1 MFSLFYTSM
10 QYKFRLLNIR
20 PQNVNNSSV
29 TEEGFDPVFHS
40 VPPTT
45 QKIYQ
50 SQAYMRYIEGL
61 TVDSDSMCDW
71 QTELSSSADIFLGYN
86 SDDPD
91 SDPLHISPWLQ
102 RLSNKDSHTSVDT
115 IFALR
120 DFMLQ
125 EALNV
130 VKVA

>member
-1 MFSLFYTSM
+1 
-10 QYKFRLLNIR
+10 
-20 PQNVNNSSV
+20 
-29 TEEGFDPVFHS
+29 
-40 VPPTT
+40 
-45 QKIYQ
+45 
-50 SQAYMRYIEGL
+50 MRYIEGL
-61 TVDSDSMCDW
+61 SVDSDSMCDW
-71 QTELSSSADIFLGYN
+71 QTELSSSQDIFIGD

-91 SDPLHISPWLQ
+91 CDPLTLWLG
-102 RLSNKDSHTSVDT
+102 RLVTQESSSHNIDT

>member
-1 MFSLFYTSM
+1 MSLF
-10 QYKFRLLNIR
+10 L
-20 PQNVNNSSV
+20 
-29 TEEGFDPVFHS
+29 
-40 VPPTT
+40 
-45 QKIYQ
+45 
-50 SQAYMRYIEGL
+50 QAYMRYIEGL

-71 QTELSSSADIFLGYN
+71 QTELSSSQDIFLGYN
-86 SDDPD
+86 PDDPD
-91 SDPLHISPWLQ
+91 SSEQHNLPPWLE
-102 RLSNKDSHTSVDT
+102 RLMTKDPSSHSTIDT

>member
-1 MFSLFYTSM
+1 
-10 QYKFRLLNIR
+10 
-20 PQNVNNSSV
+20 
-29 TEEGFDPVFHS
+29 
-40 VPPTT
+40 
-45 QKIYQ
+45 
-50 SQAYMRYIEGL
+50 MRYIEGL

-91 SDPLHISPWLQ
+91 SDHIPPWLQ
-102 RLSNKDSHTSVDT
+102 RLINKDSGSHTSVDT

>member
-1 MFSLFYTSM
+1 
-10 QYKFRLLNIR
+10 
-20 PQNVNNSSV
+20 
-29 TEEGFDPVFHS
+29 
-40 VPPTT
+40 
-45 QKIYQ
+45 
-50 SQAYMRYIEGL
+50 MRYIEGL

-102 RLSNKDSHTSVDT
+102 RLINKDSHTSVDT

>member
-1 MFSLFYTSM
+1 
-10 QYKFRLLNIR
+10 
-20 PQNVNNSSV
+20 
-29 TEEGFDPVFHS
+29 
-40 VPPTT
+40 
-45 QKIYQ
+45 
-50 SQAYMRYIEGL
+50 MRYIEGL

-71 QTELSSSADIFLGYN
+71 QTELSSSADIFLGYS

-91 SDPLHISPWLQ
+91 SDPLALHIPPWLQ
-102 RLSNKDSHTSVDT
+102 RLINKDPAGSHTSVDT

>member
-1 MFSLFYTSM
+1 
-10 QYKFRLLNIR
+10 
-20 PQNVNNSSV
+20 
-29 TEEGFDPVFHS
+29 
-40 VPPTT
+40 
-45 QKIYQ
+45 
-50 SQAYMRYIEGL
+50 MRYIEGL
-61 TVDSDSMCDW
+61 SVDSDSMCDW
-71 QTELSSSADIFLGYN
+71 QTELSSSQDIFIGD

-91 SDPLHISPWLQ
+91 CDPLMALNAPPWLG
-102 RLSNKDSHTSVDT
+102 RLVTQDSSSHNIDT

>member
-1 MFSLFYTSM
+1 
-10 QYKFRLLNIR
+10 
-20 PQNVNNSSV
+20 
-29 TEEGFDPVFHS
+29 
-40 VPPTT
+40 
-45 QKIYQ
+45 
-50 SQAYMRYIEGL
+50 MRYIEGL

-71 QTELSSSADIFLGYN
+71 QTELSSSADILLGYN

-91 SDPLHISPWLQ
+91 SDPLASLHIPPWLQ
-102 RLSNKDSHTSVDT
+102 RLINKDSASHTSVDS

>member
-1 MFSLFYTSM
+1 MSLF
-10 QYKFRLLNIR
+10 L
-20 PQNVNNSSV
+20 
-29 TEEGFDPVFHS
+29 
-40 VPPTT
+40 
-45 QKIYQ
+45 
-50 SQAYMRYIEGL
+50 QAYMRYIEGL

-71 QTELSSSADIFLGYN
+71 QTELSSSQDIFLGYN
-86 SDDPD
+86 PHDPD
-91 SDPLHISPWLQ
+91 NSEHSLPPWLE
-102 RLSNKDSHTSVDT
+102 RLMTKDPSSHSTIDT

>member
-1 MFSLFYTSM
+1 MSLF
-10 QYKFRLLNIR
+10 F
-20 PQNVNNSSV
+20 
-29 TEEGFDPVFHS
+29 
-40 VPPTT
+40 
-45 QKIYQ
+45 
-50 SQAYMRYIEGL
+50 QAYMRYIEGL

-71 QTELSSSADIFLGYN
+71 QTELSSSQDIFLGCN
-86 SDDPD
+86 PHDPD
-91 SDPLHISPWLQ
+91 NCEHSLPPWLE
-102 RLSNKDSHTSVDT
+102 RLMTKDPSSHSTIDT